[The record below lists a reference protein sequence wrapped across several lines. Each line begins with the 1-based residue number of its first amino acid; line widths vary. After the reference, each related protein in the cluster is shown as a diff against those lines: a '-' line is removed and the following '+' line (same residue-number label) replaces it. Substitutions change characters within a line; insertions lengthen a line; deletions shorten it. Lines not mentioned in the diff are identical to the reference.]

1 MTHVARKVI
10 REGSAQTAIR
20 RIRTVLAKRLD
31 FETALLKD
39 IRRDGRPRAT
49 VKLRWVVGLFAIGA
63 ALAASASALL
73 TLFSG
78 NSHAPIAETATSF
91 VLRVA
96 GQEMEAAAEFC
107 PEGALGSQLVA
118 AERGRVFRPDAL
130 VLPQTGPAAL
140 AERVAQLKRVH
151 DDLERAGLN
160 WSNAR
165 ALAFGGVLAKAHDPS
180 RMQGTATVAV
190 GNIYISDGRGV
201 FAVEVSLM
209 NCLGTYV
216 ITDIWVWGALEIVPE
231 ALKSH
236 SRAQFDEFKG
246 EKPDD
251 GVVVKAPEH
260 VFVKS

>member
-107 PEGALGSQLVA
+107 PEGALAATVA
-118 AERGRVFRPDAL
+118 AERAACSSRRPGLANRSRCPRNGR
-130 VLPQTGPAAL
+130 
-140 AERVAQLKRVH
+140 QLKRVR
-151 DDLERAGLN
+151 DDLERGPELEQ
-160 WSNAR
+160 R
-165 ALAFGGVLAKAHDPS
+165 PPVPS
-180 RMQGTATVAV
+180 RRIGQGAHPSRIKGTATLP
-190 GNIYISDGRGV
+190 S
-201 FAVEVSLM
+201 
-209 NCLGTYV
+209 
-216 ITDIWVWGALEIVPE
+216 
-231 ALKSH
+231 
-236 SRAQFDEFKG
+236 
-246 EKPDD
+246 
-251 GVVVKAPEH
+251 
-260 VFVKS
+260 